1 MSLNYP
7 KPGLGHIAEFQR
19 ACTPYVD
26 SAVNATKTITLNYV
40 TSEVIV
46 AASGGVGT
54 VHFGDVDSKAF
65 TIPQNTAITFKV
77 RTKKIVVVSG
87 SGGITVSV
95 CALLTGISSN
105 ELPQHDQ
112 DDWGSTA

>member
-7 KPGLGHIAEFQR
+7 KPGLGHVAEFQR

-26 SAVNATKTITLNYV
+26 SCSNNTKTITLNYV

-46 AASGGVGT
+46 VATAACT
-54 VHFGDVDSKAF
+54 VHFGDVDSK
-65 TIPQNTAITFKV
+65 TVSIPAATTVTFKV
-77 RTKKIVVVSG
+77 RTKKIVLA
-87 SGGITVSV
+87 SGGVASV